1 MAISVKSVDTG
12 IIQKEIVGN
21 FELLEDG
28 IGKPFKFI
36 EGSLEDKMKKFS
48 EAALNA
54 INKVRS
60 VFDKITSF
68 IKNIGKSIFNL
79 ISSIISGAI
88 KIASSFVKA
97 LFSLLE
103 KSGISKLIKN
113 FLKVLFGALGLVGLS
128 IDGVYKTIVGILAS
142 VLSFGGSLK
151 DYAQLKR
158 HVKSNNNNSSY
169 LPNIVKQSTLKGI
182 FTHTKNYDRKSL
194 NQLFS
199 NLNKNNTFKY
209 YDIQKSLKSLILTD
223 NNINNNYVD
232 IYNNLGKEDLNENEI
247 KYHSFMSRLENDKKY
262 KNIDSVSGISLEKLS
277 SKDIS
282 YLANSDY
289 INGLSDIPLNHN
301 KVNNLKQHMT
311 KINNRKSLD
320 TESLLLSINGFNRA
334 SNDKSNNG
342 IFYSDTVLS
351 KYNEFIIRDL
361 NSNRSTYN
369 YESIEL
375 KKYAGFPIR
384 VLSNRRLVKIITENS
399 FKSVLKYDKVNT
411 LHDDINELNKPEEYK
426 TSIDKNEYKKYK

>member
-1 MAISVKSVDTG
+1 MAISVKSIDTG

-36 EGSLEDKMKKFS
+36 EGSLEENMKKFS

-54 INKVRS
+54 INKVMS
-60 VFDKITSF
+60 VFDKITDF
-68 IKNIGKSIFNL
+68 IKNIGTSIFNL
-79 ISSIISGAI
+79 ISNIISGAI
-88 KIASSFVKA
+88 KIASNFVKA

-103 KSGISKLIKN
+103 KLGISKLIKN
-113 FLKVLFGALGLVGLS
+113 FLKVLFGALNLIGLS
-128 IDGVYKTIVGILAS
+128 IDSVYKTIVGILAS

-151 DYAQLKR
+151 DYSQLKK
-158 HVKSNNNNSSY
+158 HIKNNNNDSSY

-182 FTHTKNYDRKSL
+182 FTHTNNYDRKSL

-199 NLNKNNTFKY
+199 NLNKQGNFKY

-232 IYNNLGKEDLNENEI
+232 IYNNLGKEDLNDNEI

-262 KNIDSVSGISLEKLS
+262 KNIDSVSNISLEKLS

-289 INGLSDIPLNHN
+289 INSLSDIPLNHN
-301 KVNNLKQHMT
+301 KVTNLKEHMS
-311 KINNRKSLD
+311 KINNSKNLD

-334 SNDKSNNG
+334 SKDNSNNG
-342 IFYSDTVLS
+342 IFYSDTELS

-369 YESIEL
+369 YENIEL

-384 VLSNRRLVKIITENS
+384 VLSNKRLVKIITENS

-411 LHDDINELNKPEEYK
+411 LHDDVNELNKPEEYK
-426 TSIDKNEYKKYK
+426 TNIDINEYKKYK